1 MVLVNEKGKEKRVNK
16 YLPPDPQNIE
26 KSKRLKTLFYFEA
39 LLWAGGLDWF
49 EVTAVVITRNR
60 PAISVKDGRAVGL
73 GAQHSSINILQSE
86 SQ

>member
-16 YLPPDPQNIE
+16 YLPPDP
-26 KSKRLKTLFYFEA
+26 KTLKRVKDYRLLYFEA